1 MNDADIGIKPTEP
14 PETLELAKIVTE
26 RKAKLDALTKVYK
39 EKIKELAI
47 KHIKDDLL
55 NNRTN
60 Q

>member
-1 MNDADIGIKPTEP
+1 MNDADIGIKPTGQ
-14 PETLELAKIVTE
+14 PEMLELARIVTE

-47 KHIKDDLL
+47 KHIKNDLF